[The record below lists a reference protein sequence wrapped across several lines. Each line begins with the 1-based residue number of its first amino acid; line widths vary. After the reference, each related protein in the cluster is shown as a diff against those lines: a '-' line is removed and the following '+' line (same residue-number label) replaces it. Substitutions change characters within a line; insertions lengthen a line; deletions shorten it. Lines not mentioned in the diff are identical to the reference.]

1 MKHRVAVI
9 VTPQLLERHGRPN
22 DLSQHHKAIFFF
34 GGLVLDNVRSSVSLI
49 KYPFCLDC
57 HF

>member
-1 MKHRVAVI
+1 MIYLNTIK
-9 VTPQLLERHGRPN
+9 LY
-22 DLSQHHKAIFFF
+22 FFL